1 MNKTELRELSQRL
14 RKQLV
19 HRFVFFYLLY
29 LTVGAAVFVVAYL
42 YNQSRKR

>member
-19 HRFVFFYLLY
+19 QRFVFFYLLY
-29 LTVGAAVFVVAYL
+29 LAVGAAVFVLAYL
-42 YNQSRKR
+42 Y